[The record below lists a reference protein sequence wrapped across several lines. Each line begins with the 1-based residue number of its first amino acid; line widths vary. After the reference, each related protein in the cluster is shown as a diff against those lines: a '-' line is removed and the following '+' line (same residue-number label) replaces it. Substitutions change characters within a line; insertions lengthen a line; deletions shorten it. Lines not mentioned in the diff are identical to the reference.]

1 MSAPLPTRRRQWQL
15 AARPVD
21 RAVQETDF
29 TLADAPVPPLAD
41 GQLLVKTA
49 YLSVAPVMRLYM
61 LNAIDI
67 EPPLAI
73 GDVMHGRGVGTVLA
87 SRHADYAPGDIVQG
101 RLGWQDHAIIS
112 GDEAALSFKVRQR
125 AAPVSTALGALGMTG
140 WTAWVGLTQIGR
152 VKAGET
158 LVVSG
163 AAGGVGSIVGPVARN
178 LGLAP
183 IGIAGTDEKC
193 AMLVEQLGYA
203 HAINYRTEDVAARLG
218 ALCPNGIDVVFD
230 NVGGPILDS
239 ALAHLARY
247 GRVVLCGRISQY
259 LLGKGDAYA
268 LQNWGKV
275 GEMRGR
281 MEAFFIYDYAH
292 VFAEAEARM
301 APWVADGSL
310 PIAEDISQG
319 LETMPAALISLYEG
333 GNSGKR
339 LVRVD
344 PQADAAFGR

>member
-1 MSAPLPTRRRQWQL
+1 MTGPLPIHRQQWQL
-15 AARPVD
+15 AARPRD
-21 RAVQETDF
+21 RAVQESDF
-29 TLADAPVPPLAD
+29 VLADAPIPPLTG

-49 YLSVAPVMRLYM
+49 YLSVAPVLRLYM

-87 SRHADYAPGDIVQG
+87 SRHADFAPGDVVQG

-112 GDEAALSFKVRQR
+112 GDEAALTFKVRQR
-125 AAPVSTALGALGMTG
+125 VAPISTALGALGMTG
-140 WTAWVGLTQIGR
+140 WTAWVGLTQIGK
-152 VKAGET
+152 VQPGEC

-193 AMLVEQLGYA
+193 AMLVDRLGYA
-203 HAINYRTEDVAARLG
+203 HAINYRTEDVEARLG

-230 NVGGPILDS
+230 NVGGPVLD
-239 ALAHLARY
+239 AGLAHLARY
-247 GRVVLCGRISQY
+247 ARVVLCGRISQY

-268 LQNWGKV
+268 LKNWGKV
-275 GEMRGR
+275 GQMRAG
-281 MEAFFIYDYAH
+281 MQSFFIYDYAH
-292 VFAEAEARM
+292 VFAEGEARM
-301 APWVADGSL
+301 AEWIADGTL
-310 PIAEDISQG
+310 PVAEDISEG
-319 LETMPAALISLYEG
+319 LETMPAALISLYDG
-333 GNSGKR
+333 ANRGKR

-344 PQADAAFGR
+344 PEADAVFGR